1 LTRTPA
7 PAPTLAAQDLAAGYE
22 GYEVLHGVDLDVPA
36 GMVTAVVGPNACG
49 KSTLLRTLA
58 RLHAPDRGAVVL
70 DGHDVARLP
79 TRDVARR
86 VGVLPQSAVVPPGM
100 AVADLVARGRHPH
113 QRWWAAWSAED
124 EAAVADALARTD
136 LTALADRPVDA
147 LSGGQRQRAWIAL
160 VLAQRT
166 PLLLLDEPTTFL
178 DLAHQVE
185 VLDLVACLNE
195 EDDRTV
201 VMVLHDLALAA
212 RYAHRLVAMREG
224 RVVATGTP
232 GEVVTEEIVAEVFG
246 LPCRVVDDP
255 VTGSPLVVPAAGR
268 PVAGAAAAT
277 AHAGRTA

>member
-1 LTRTPA
+1 LTTATTR
-7 PAPTLAAQDLAAGYE
+7 APTLAAQTLTAGFE
-22 GYEVLHGVDLDVPA
+22 GRQVLHGVDLDLPA

-49 KSTLLRTLA
+49 KSTLVRTLA
-58 RLHAPDRGAVVL
+58 RLHAPDSGAIVL
-70 DGHDVARLP
+70 DGQDVARLP
-79 TRDVARR
+79 TREVARR
-86 VGVLPQSAVVPPGM
+86 VGVLPQSAATPPGM

-113 QRWWAAWSAED
+113 QRWWAAWSTED

-185 VLDLVACLNE
+185 VLDLVARLNE
-195 EDDRTV
+195 EDGRTV

-212 RYAHRLVAMREG
+212 RYAHHLVAMREG

-232 GEVVTEEIVAEVFG
+232 AQVVTEETVAAVFD

-268 PVAGAAAAT
+268 PVEAAAA
-277 AHAGRTA
+277 AAARPA